1 VTYGDGGGGEKK
13 KRGVSEGCRRGKTKV
28 IEKI

>member
-1 VTYGDGGGGEKK
+1 MVMVVVRKK
-13 KRGVSEGCRRGKTKV
+13 KGGGVSEGCRRGKTKV